1 MCQRLVA
8 LGPRARAVGWLVR
21 LAVPVPDACSAARA
35 CALSVDR
42 CGATMI
48 GVTDEQRLQQMID
61 ELRRMRDR
69 CEPKSNQNPRY
80 LRYSNAVS
88 ALRWVIDDLAKER
101 AVNRER

>member
-1 MCQRLVA
+1 
-8 LGPRARAVGWLVR
+8 
-21 LAVPVPDACSAARA
+21 
-35 CALSVDR
+35 
-42 CGATMI
+42 MI

-61 ELRRMRDR
+61 ELRRMRER

-88 ALRWVIDDLAKER
+88 ALRWVIEDLAKER